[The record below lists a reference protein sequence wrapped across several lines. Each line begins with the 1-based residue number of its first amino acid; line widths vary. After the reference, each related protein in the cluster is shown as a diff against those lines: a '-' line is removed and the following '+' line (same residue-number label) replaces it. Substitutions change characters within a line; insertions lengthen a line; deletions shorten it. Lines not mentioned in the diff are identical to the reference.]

1 MMNFICIQIK
11 ILIALFILM
20 AGQISLS
27 AQNKRLISGTVIDA
41 ATKEPLPYVTVS
53 LKKQLVGIVT
63 NEEGK
68 FDLYFPKEVVN
79 DTLLV
84 NYLGYK
90 HFFVDITFIQGP
102 LTISLEETVVQLEEI
117 VVRPLSP
124 ENYILM
130 AMRKIKQNYPKDPF
144 QTEAYYR
151 EKVLENKK
159 FVKCDEGVFK
169 TYYLNYIDTVKPNS
183 QLFLFRRV
191 ENPEAIAFMSKEIK
205 KKEGEAKDTTS
216 KEKFNLDLGK
226 SFGGPSG
233 ILKSGD
239 ISKKPEAFLDS
250 LQFKNYKY
258 AFAKSSSYNSN
269 ELMVIDFATKGK
281 VNHVRE
287 IGKIYIDLNSQAIV
301 RIECAGDFIIPG
313 IIKPI
318 LFVFNIRIKN
328 PKYEKN
334 SEFQQVNGKWYPKNI
349 QNTIDLKLINWH
361 WFRKNDRSDFE
372 IEQFFA
378 VNELQTENLTD
389 VALEKRYD
397 TKKEIDKQMYNDK
410 GLTWEGLNIIKK

>member
-1 MMNFICIQIK
+1 MMKYMSVQTK
-11 ILIALFILM
+11 ALIGLFILVV
-20 AGQISLS
+20 GQLSLP

-90 HFFVDITFIQGP
+90 HFSADIATLKQP
-102 LTISLEETVVQLEEI
+102 LTIALEETVVQLEEI

-124 ENYILM
+124 ENYIQI
-130 AMRKIKQNYPKDPF
+130 AMRKIKENYPKDPF

-159 FVKCDEGVFK
+159 LVKCDEGVFK
-169 TYYLNYIDTVKPNS
+169 TFYLSYIDTVKPDH
-183 QLFLFRRV
+183 QLLLFRRA
-191 ENPEAIAFMSKEIK
+191 ENHEAIAFMSKEVK
-205 KKEGEAKDTTS
+205 KKQENDTS
-216 KEKFNLDLGK
+216 GNQKINLDLGET
-226 SFGGPSG
+226 FGGPSG
-233 ILKSGD
+233 ILKRGD
-239 ISKKPEAFLDS
+239 ISKKPNAYLDS
-250 LQFKNYKY
+250 LQFKKYKY
-258 AFAKSSSYNSN
+258 SFAKSSSYNSS
-269 ELMVIDFATKGK
+269 ELMVIDFETRGK

-287 IGKIYIDLNSQAIV
+287 SGKIYIDLNTQAIV
-301 RIECAGDFIIPG
+301 RVECKGDFIIPA
-313 IIKPI
+313 IIKPV

-334 SEFQQVNGKWYPKNI
+334 SEFQQVNGKWYPKTI
-349 QNTIDLKLINWH
+349 QNNIDLKLINWH
-361 WFRKNDRSDFE
+361 WFRKNDRSNFE

-378 VNELQTENLTD
+378 VNELQTDNISAI
-389 VALEKRYD
+389 VAEKRFD
-397 TKKEIDKQMYNDK
+397 TKKEIDKQIYNDV
-410 GLTWEGLNIIKK
+410 GITWEELNIIKK